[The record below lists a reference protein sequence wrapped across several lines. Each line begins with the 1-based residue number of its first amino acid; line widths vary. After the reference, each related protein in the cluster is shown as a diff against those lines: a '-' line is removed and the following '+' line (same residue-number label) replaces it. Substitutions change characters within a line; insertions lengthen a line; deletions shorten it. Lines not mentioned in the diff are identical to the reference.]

1 MACHIIFYADKLP
14 FLLHLLLSENIFLP
28 SLGRR
33 AGRSMVLLLGN
44 METRKKRPR
53 QSHSHQH
60 TYVCVCTTHR
70 HKEKEQKVRNAT
82 DGELRK

>member
-44 METRKKRPR
+44 METRKKRPS
-53 QSHSHQH
+53 QDSHTVTQLPTHIR
-60 TYVCVCTTHR
+60 VCMYHI
-70 HKEKEQKVRNAT
+70 
-82 DGELRK
+82 

>member
-33 AGRSMVLLLGN
+33 ASGQAGQWSCCSKEIWKRA
-44 METRKKRPR
+44 KKG
-53 QSHSHQH
+53 QAKTVTYTH
-60 TYVCVCTTHR
+60 TYVYILHIDIR
-70 HKEKEQKVRNAT
+70 RKESKECN
-82 DGELRK
+82 